1 MIKDTLENLIK
12 AVTNTP
18 YSENLLA
25 ASQEYNQYNG
35 DIFDDD
41 KSYEN
46 RMSLFL
52 EWYIF
57 EYIDPTSDKTVLE
70 LIIKNDK
77 KIPPDILKTISSFV
91 SNVHALFII
100 KKLKKKSVRVLNL
113 FNNEQYDVVEPLE
126 KFNFCKNSI
135 FEGRLLSYKNSYYFT
150 GIFCFHPD
158 GSKIFIKNEIK
169 KNLTIEKS
177 NINILNDKKKKL
189 SAETK
194 KLNKTI
200 VDIKKIQLKLKCSK
214 SDKKKIELKLKLSKM
229 ESIKVFYE
237 DSCSSLTKEISLFS
251 KEKIIHGKKLNQT
264 LLMFKLSSMKLL
276 FERSRNIQINDIYK
290 N

>member
-25 ASQEYNQYNG
+25 ARQEYNKYIG

-57 EYIDPTSDKTVLE
+57 DHIDPTSDKTVLE

-77 KIPPDILKTISSFV
+77 KIPSDILKSISSFV
-91 SNVHALFII
+91 SNIHALFIV

-126 KFNFCKNSI
+126 KFNFCKNCI

-150 GIFCFHPD
+150 GMFCFHPD
-158 GSKIFIKNEIK
+158 DSKIFIKHEIK
-169 KNLTIEKS
+169 KIITIEKS
-177 NINILNDKKKKL
+177 NMNIFNDKKDKL

-200 VDIKKIQLKLKCSK
+200 VDIKKIQLKLKSSK
-214 SDKKKIELKLKLSKM
+214 SEKKIFKLKVKLPKI
-229 ESIKVFYE
+229 ESIKGFYE
-237 DSCSSLTKEISLFS
+237 DSCSSLTKEITLFN
-251 KEKIIHGKKLNQT
+251 KEKIIRERKSNQR

-276 FERSRNIQINDIYK
+276 FERSRNIQINNIYK